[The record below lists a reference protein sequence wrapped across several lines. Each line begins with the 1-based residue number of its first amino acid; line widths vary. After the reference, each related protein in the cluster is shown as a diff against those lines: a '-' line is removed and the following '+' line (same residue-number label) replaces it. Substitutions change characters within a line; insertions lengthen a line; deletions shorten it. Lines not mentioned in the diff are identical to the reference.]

1 MSKGIYAYVDKKD
14 NNIVYVGKDSN
25 IYRNKRHKDHF
36 YPAGYNKQV
45 INRVLQNNPDRYEY
59 KVLWEIED
67 CTNNHLNQMEIYY
80 IKKYNPKFNFTEGGD
95 GIAGLKRTK
104 ETKKKIS
111 KTRSKK
117 YNTTGFYGVYKAKD
131 NTLKQGFRWSY
142 QDQNKSTRQTI
153 MSVNLLELKDK
164 VEAKGLP
171 WKILDEENAKKS
183 LEENERILEK
193 IKNTPNGNKGKTR
206 SLEQRK
212 KISKTMNT
220 TGFFRVNKEK
230 DNTCKQGFLWH
241 YRYQN
246 KKIKRVNLL
255 KLQEEVEIRGLPWEI
270 LDKEKAK
277 KSLEEN
283 NKYH

>member
-1 MSKGIYAYVDKKD
+1 MSKGIYACVDKKD

>member
-230 DNTCKQGFLWH
+230 DNTCKQGFLWR